1 MLSSVATI
9 LGIHAGNLELY
20 RQQAEFL
27 AGVVRALTSAI
38 DAKDPYTCGHSDRV
52 ARIAVRL
59 ADQMGMSAAELENIY
74 LSGLLHDIGKIG
86 IDDQVLR
93 KPGRLTE
100 SEYEHIKMHAE
111 IGYRILKDLKQ
122 LGQILPAVRHH
133 HEAWNGTGYP
143 FGLQGEEIPLVA
155 RIVAVADAFDAMSS
169 DRPYRKGMADDKLD
183 EIFRSGAG
191 RQWDADI
198 VDAFFAVRD
207 EIRQIGRLEHE
218 PQVTEMALMT

>member
-1 MLSSVATI
+1 M
-9 LGIHAGNLELY
+9 
-20 RQQAEFL
+20 
-27 AGVVRALTSAI
+27 
-38 DAKDPYTCGHSDRV
+38 
-52 ARIAVRL
+52 
-59 ADQMGMSAAELENIY
+59 ENIY

-122 LGQILPAVRHH
+122 LDQVLPVVRHH

-207 EIRQIGRLEHE
+207 EIRQIGRLGTRTAGDRNGVNDVNR
-218 PQVTEMALMT
+218 QVAF